1 MMNNNEIN
9 PRLKKQLES
18 LQETP
23 ERDFLQSHRGKE
35 VFLAQAKSLKP
46 RQAPKSHRRVPRRR
60 SWVPR
65 LASILAILLIAF
77 FSIGG
82 TVYAAQGSLPDDL
95 LYPVKTLTED
105 IQIGLESDPQDRL
118 DLHASFANRR
128 LAEIQAQV
136 DAGEE
141 VSEKAL
147 ARLEKHTDKMLQ
159 EAAQLGE
166 QGLENALTQIQQN
179 LQKQNQIMGILQ
191 KQTPGHTEKGL
202 NKAQENILERLQ
214 LVKNGIK
221 EPQGFKEKMKE
232 EKSNQS
238 ENGNQKDKEKPDK
251 PETPPGLEGK
261 DKPGNGDSEGNSDPQ
276 FDPSQTTPENGP

>member
-1 MMNNNEIN
+1 MNNNEIN

-18 LQETP
+18 LQDIP
-23 ERDFLQSHRGKE
+23 KRDFLQSHRGKE
-35 VFLAQAKSLKP
+35 VFLTQAKSLKP
-46 RQAPKSHRRVPRRR
+46 RQAPKSPRKVPRSR

-65 LASILAILLIAF
+65 LASILAVLLIAL

-118 DLHASFANRR
+118 DLHASFASRR
-128 LAEIQAQV
+128 LEEIQAQI

-141 VSEKAL
+141 VSDKAL
-147 ARLEKHTDKMLQ
+147 ARLEKHTEKMLR

-166 QGLENALTQIQQN
+166 QGLENALQQIQQN
-179 LQKQNQIMGILQ
+179 LMKQNQMMEKLQ
-191 KQTPGHTEKGL
+191 KETPGHTEKGL
-202 NKAQENILERLQ
+202 NNAQEKIQSRLE
-214 LVKNGIK
+214 LVENGIQ
-221 EPQGFKEKMKE
+221 EPQGFREKIRNE
-232 EKSNQS
+232 NAANPEK
-238 ENGNQKDKEKPDK
+238 GNQKDKENNK

-261 DKPGNGDSEGNSDPQ
+261 EDKGTGNGNGNNNDP
-276 FDPSQTTPENGP
+276 FDPTQTTPENGP

>member
-1 MMNNNEIN
+1 MNNNDIN
-9 PRLKKQLES
+9 PNLKKQLES

-46 RQAPKSHRRVPRRR
+46 RQAPKSPRGVPRRR
-60 SWVPR
+60 SLVPR

-95 LYPVKTLTED
+95 LYPVKILTED

-128 LAEIQAQV
+128 LAEIQAQL

-141 VSEKAL
+141 VSEKDL
-147 ARLEKHTDKMLQ
+147 ARLEKHTEKMLQ
-159 EAAQLGE
+159 EAAKLGE
-166 QGLENALTQIQQN
+166 QGLANALNQIQQN
-179 LQKQNQIMGILQ
+179 LQKQNQMMEKLQ

-202 NKAQENILERLQ
+202 NNAQEKIQSRLE
-214 LVKNGIK
+214 LVENGIH
-221 EPQGFKEKMKE
+221 EPKGFREKIRNE
-232 EKSNQS
+232 NAANPEK
-238 ENGNQKDKEKPDK
+238 GNQKDKENNK

-261 DKPGNGDSEGNSDPQ
+261 DNQDKGNDN
-276 FDPSQTTPENGP
+276 

>member
-1 MMNNNEIN
+1 MNNNEIN

-18 LQETP
+18 LQDIP

-35 VFLAQAKSLKP
+35 VFLTQAKSLKP
-46 RQAPKSHRRVPRRR
+46 RQAPKSPRKVPRSR

-65 LASILAILLIAF
+65 LASILAVLLIAL

-118 DLHASFANRR
+118 DLHASFASRR
-128 LAEIQAQV
+128 LEEIQAQV

-141 VSEKAL
+141 VSDKAL
-147 ARLEKHTDKMLQ
+147 ARLEKHTEKMLR

-166 QGLENALTQIQQN
+166 QGLENALQQIQQN
-179 LQKQNQIMGILQ
+179 LMKQNQMMEKLQ
-191 KQTPGHTEKGL
+191 KETPGHTEKGL
-202 NKAQENILERLQ
+202 NNAQEKIQSRLE
-214 LVKNGIK
+214 LVENGIQ
-221 EPQGFKEKMKE
+221 EPQGFREKIRNE
-232 EKSNQS
+232 NAANPEK
-238 ENGNQKDKEKPDK
+238 GNQKDKENNK

-261 DKPGNGDSEGNSDPQ
+261 EDKGTGNGNGNNNDP
-276 FDPSQTTPENGP
+276 FDPTQTTPENGP